1 MKTKLL
7 FAFLFVT
14 ILSHAQETPQ
24 QKIEKITMEI
34 EIKVKNE
41 KGSLKSKLEHI
52 DEQLKNG
59 EITEPEAISL
69 KKTVSVSSAEEISDL
84 INEMTD
90 QIIEYSNEIAKNAIE
105 SETTLIIDTLPE
117 NKEVAKIEINIKKNK
132 DIKAKLLET
141 RFLMA
146 FGLNNVINDGKL
158 SSLDDTPYTVW
169 NSNFF
174 EIGLNNKQS
183 LSKRSN
189 LLNLV
194 YGVSFQWNE
203 LKLYDNLYHVDIDDQ
218 TLVVTHPEDLKKSKL
233 RNSSIIVP
241 LGLEFDFSGTKD
253 VNGVKIPQRN
263 KSVRIGIGGYGGL
276 RINTKQIIKYDAPRD
291 QKKEKIVS
299 NYNMNNLIYGL
310 TGYLGYKDASLY
322 VKYDLNPLFK
332 DTETS
337 NISLGVRFDL

>member
-1 MKTKLL
+1 MKTKLF
-7 FAFLFVT
+7 FAFLLMNLWAT
-14 ILSHAQETPQ
+14 AQETPKEKMERLTSEIKTLVKQ
-24 QKIEKITMEI
+24 EKDSLKLQLEAVDLKVESGAIDKIEAAE
-34 EIKVKNE
+34 
-41 KGSLKSKLEHI
+41 
-52 DEQLKNG
+52 
-59 EITEPEAISL
+59 L
-69 KKTVSVSSAEEISDL
+69 KKSISIQSAEKMTVIVTERSNQISELTQEIVREAL
-84 INEMTD
+84 EGNE
-90 QIIEYSNEIAKNAIE
+90 N
-105 SETTLIIDTLPE
+105 DTLPE
-117 NKEVAKIEINIKKNK
+117 TKNERKIAISISK
-132 DIKAKLLET
+132 DIKEDQWQRT
-141 RFLMA
+141 QNRMVFA
-146 FGLNNVINDGKL
+146 FGLNNVLQDHQLK
-158 SSLDDTPYTVW
+158 SLDDSPYAVW
-169 NSNFF
+169 NSNFVELGWGYKTSF
-174 EIGLNNKQS
+174 SNTSS
-183 LSKRSN
+183 LAN
-189 LLNLV
+189 V
-194 YGVSFQWNE
+194 FYGVSFQWNE

-233 RNSSIIVP
+233 RTSSIIVP

-253 VNGVKIPQRN
+253 VNGEKIPQRN